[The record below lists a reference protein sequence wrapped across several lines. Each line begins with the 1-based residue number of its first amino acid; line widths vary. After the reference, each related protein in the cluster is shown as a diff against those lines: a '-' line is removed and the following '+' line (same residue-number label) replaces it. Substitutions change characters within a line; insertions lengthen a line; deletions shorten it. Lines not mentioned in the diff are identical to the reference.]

1 MPTNNE
7 EARRIVEIIN
17 TFVTFDTA
25 RKIPATLYEEVGQHT
40 ENESLAI
47 SLKMLKELY
56 EVNKE

>member
-25 RKIPATLYEEVGQHT
+25 RNITATLYEEVGQHT

>member
-17 TFVTFDTA
+17 TFITFPTA
-25 RKIPATLYEEVGQHT
+25 RKITTILYEEVGQHT